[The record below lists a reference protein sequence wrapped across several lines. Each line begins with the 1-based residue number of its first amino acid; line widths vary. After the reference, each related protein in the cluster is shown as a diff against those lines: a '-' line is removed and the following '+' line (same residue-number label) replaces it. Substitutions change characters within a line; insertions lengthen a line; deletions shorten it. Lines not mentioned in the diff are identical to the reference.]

1 MRTSRMVAH
10 ALSEVFRLVTGY
22 RSVAQIHAV
31 VEMLEALRVRPYH
44 AAVRA
49 YGSCSGCRSTR
60 KVAGTVVG
68 QGPDPRRLVH

>member
-10 ALSEVFRLVTGY
+10 ALSEVFRLVTGH

-31 VEMLEALRVRPYH
+31 VELLGALRVRPYH

-49 YGSCSGCRSTR
+49 YG
-60 KVAGTVVG
+60 K
-68 QGPDPRRLVH
+68 L